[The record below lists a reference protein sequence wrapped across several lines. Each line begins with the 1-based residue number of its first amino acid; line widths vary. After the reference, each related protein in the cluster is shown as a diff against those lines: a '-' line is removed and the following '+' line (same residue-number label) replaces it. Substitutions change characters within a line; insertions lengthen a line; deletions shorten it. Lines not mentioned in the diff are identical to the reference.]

1 MRVVHQ
7 LSQHIVK
14 TGCWGWILTLWT
26 VTVQAQVPVVAEVGE
41 DSLRITI
48 TVSDLNEY
56 LEGRPDWLATLPRE
70 EAYQRAL
77 DELIT
82 QALKRI
88 DLFRSGLV
96 NDPAFRQR
104 VARIVTEELVIAYA
118 KHRYEDRY
126 LNEET
131 IRREHQNMGRVVYYR
146 QFVFPKPA
154 DASEAELDSIRAVVE
169 SVRQALATGT
179 PFDHVA
185 QEVIRSSIHGQI
197 TDYDVERYLTWNYAV
212 VNPRANILFR
222 LSPGSVRA
230 FEEPGRFTV
239 AQVTRIEKRPV
250 PPLEQV
256 REQIIEALNRWYA
269 PSATEAF
276 RREWIGLVDSTTLL
290 WNLSALNRL
299 VAWSNTS
306 GFYQGAYRDT
316 ITHYLKH
323 HEDALIVGDAHGSI
337 RISDLPRIFEE
348 VLTLR
353 RSKNYTTRYIQDFL
367 LEALRT
373 DRLAKQA
380 KALGYMSKVWRPDT
394 PSPLLAMEM
403 VRFYDQQHIES
414 QIPEPTEEALLAF
427 YQAHAESLFYQ
438 LSRVYTEIIVRPTRE
453 AIDSIRAEIQR
464 GVPFEKTS
472 HRRLLRAYERTR
484 EGKIITWNKRTEPPY
499 FGELAFNLEVGE
511 IAGPIEYQDAREG
524 RRYALI
530 RVTKR
535 LEEKQLTF
543 EEARDRVQK
552 AFLEHHRE
560 RLAREEAARLRARYP
575 VRVHQVVLLQMLNGV
590 L

>member
-1 MRVVHQ
+1 MRVVRQ
-7 LSQHIVK
+7 LSQRLVSI
-14 TGCWGWILTLWT
+14 GCWGWILTLWT
-26 VTVQAQVPVVAEVGE
+26 VTVQAQVPVVAEVGA

-48 TVSDLNEY
+48 TASDLNDF

-70 EAYQRAL
+70 EAYKRAL

-88 DLFRSGLV
+88 DLFQSGRV

-118 KHRYEDRY
+118 RHRYEDRY
-126 LNEET
+126 LNEEA

-169 SVRQALATGT
+169 QVREALASGT
-179 PFDHVA
+179 PFDQVA
-185 QEVIRSSIHGQI
+185 QEVIRGSIPGQI
-197 TDYDVERYLTWNYAV
+197 TGYGVERYLTWNYAV

-222 LSPGSVRA
+222 LSPGAVRA

-269 PSATEAF
+269 PAATEAF
-276 RREWIGLVDSTTLL
+276 RREWMGLVDSTTLR
-290 WNLSALNRL
+290 WNLSALNKL
-299 VAWSNTS
+299 VAWSNTP

-316 ITHYLKH
+316 IAQYLKRH
-323 HEDALIVGDAHGSI
+323 GDALLVGDARGGI

-373 DRLAKQA
+373 DRLAERA
-380 KALGYMSKVWRPDT
+380 RALGYMRKVWRPDT

-403 VRFYDQQHIES
+403 VRFYDRQHIES
-414 QIPEPTEEALLAF
+414 RLPEPTEAALRAF

-438 LSRVYTEIIVRPTRE
+438 LPRVYTEIIVRPTRE
-453 AIDSIRAEIQR
+453 AIDSIRAEILQ
-464 GVPFEKTS
+464 GTPFEKAS

-484 EGKIITWNKRTEPPY
+484 DGKIITWNKRTEPPY
-499 FGELAFNLEVGE
+499 FGELAFNLKAGE
-511 IAGPIEYQDAREG
+511 IAGPIEYQDVRDG

-543 EEARDRVQK
+543 EEARDRVEK

-560 RLAREEAARLRARYP
+560 RLAREEAARLRERYP
-575 VRVHQVVLLQMLNGV
+575 VRVHQVVLLQMLNGI